1 MKTFIIYK
9 RRHQTEIPEK
19 FKEDDNR
26 SFEEIIKLFIEQ
38 YSKSGD
44 TVLDIFA
51 GLGTTLIIAEKLGR
65 IPYGIEILK
74 ERYQY
79 IISKIEHKEN
89 IINGDARKLL
99 DYEFPPID
107 LVYTSPTFM
116 SKHETRDPLNQFKTE
131 GSYSNYL
138 EDLTRIFTNLK
149 KFLKPSSY
157 VIIDVYNLKIDGIT
171 TLAWDV
177 GKKLSDVFRFE
188 GEIILAHE
196 EPRDKESFGY
206 DHSYALIFTNK
217 QLHENQKEI

>member
-1 MKTFIIYK
+1 MKTFILYK
-9 RRHQTEIPEK
+9 REHQTEIPEK

-26 SFEEIIKLFIEQ
+26 SFEEIIEIFLEK
-38 YSKSGD
+38 YSKPGD

-51 GLGTTLIIAEKLGR
+51 GLGTTLIMAEKLGR

-116 SKHETRDPLNQFKTE
+116 SKHETRDPFNEYKTK
-131 GSYSNYL
+131 GNYTKYL
-138 EDLTRIFTNLK
+138 KDLRRIFTDLK

-171 TLAWDV
+171 TLAWDI
-177 GKKLSDVFRFE
+177 GKELSDVFDFE
-188 GEIILAHE
+188 GEIILAYKNL
-196 EPRDKESFGY
+196 RDKESFGY
-206 DHSYALIFTNK
+206 DHSYALIFKNI
-217 QLHENQKEI
+217 Q